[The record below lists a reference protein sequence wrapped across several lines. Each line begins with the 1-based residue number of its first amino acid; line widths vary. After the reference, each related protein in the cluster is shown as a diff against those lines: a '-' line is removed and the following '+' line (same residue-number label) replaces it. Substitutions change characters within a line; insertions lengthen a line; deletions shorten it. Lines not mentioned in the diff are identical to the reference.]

1 MTCHAGISIKQL
13 TQTVYCFG
21 HYNLLLE
28 QKTPINNKLLHLL
41 RWFVL
46 MLVSVVK
53 TRPKSLG
60 IIVYVEGEKGEETL
74 CDAY

>member
-1 MTCHAGISIKQL
+1 
-13 TQTVYCFG
+13 
-21 HYNLLLE
+21 
-28 QKTPINNKLLHLL
+28 
-41 RWFVL
+41 

-53 TRPKSLG
+53 TWPKSLG